1 MLDGEPV
8 FKVLLLLL
16 LCEHVF
22 VFGDGGQSTRLL
34 RRDPEP
40 FGKALDGFEL
50 VGGAGDEDF
59 RPMFLCLE
67 VGVWRGP
74 GELLLE

>member
-22 VFGDGGQSTRLL
+22 VFSDGGQSTRFLG
-34 RRDPEP
+34 RDAEP

-50 VGGAGDEDF
+50 VGGSSYEDF
-59 RPMFLCLE
+59 RPLFLCQE